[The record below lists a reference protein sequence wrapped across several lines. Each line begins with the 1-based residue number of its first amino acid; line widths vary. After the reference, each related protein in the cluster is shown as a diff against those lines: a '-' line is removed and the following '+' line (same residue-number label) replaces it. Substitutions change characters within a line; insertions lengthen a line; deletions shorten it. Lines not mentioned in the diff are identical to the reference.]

1 MAHLKIYRYAVLLL
15 TILLASTVMSGCGDM
30 IAAAFAPADTS
41 TPTLTFTPTQTA
53 TLTLTPTPT
62 LTPTSTLTPTPT
74 WIFQSGKIVC
84 PILLYHRIDMP
95 PDSKSGGARY
105 YVTPE
110 NFEQQMNALKDWG
123 YNAIPISLLV
133 KAITKGT
140 ELPLHPVVIT
150 FDDGDVSVFKNA
162 FPIMKRFGFVGV
174 VYIVGNRLEAD
185 GFMHPDQIKKLASRG
200 WEVGSHSMTH
210 TDLTFDHEALR
221 HELADSKRLLEEK
234 VGVHVDSFAYPF
246 ATIDPVT
253 AQKAYEIG
261 YTNAVGVGTFYT
273 NDKYVLYYLNRL
285 EIRYDYTLEKIAS
298 ILPWPGAPT
307 ATPTP

>member
-1 MAHLKIYRYAVLLL
+1 MWGHDRCGVRACGYIDSDADLHPHSNRYTHPYAH
-15 TILLASTVMSGCGDM
+15 TD
-30 IAAAFAPADTS
+30 ADTDVHVDAHADVD
-41 TPTLTFTPTQTA
+41 L
-53 TLTLTPTPT
+53 
-62 LTPTSTLTPTPT
+62 
-74 WIFQSGKIVC
+74 
-84 PILLYHRIDMP
+84 PI
-95 PDSKSGGARY
+95 
-105 YVTPE
+105 VTPE